1 MDGDHITIC
10 ILPHPK
16 AKDNRKDVVFVSY
29 EMFRNSLLTKL
40 VERLP
45 AKLLNDVMHEIDLL
59 SQDYTFEKACTDII
73 TLDTIPEMVKNY
85 IASMA
90 VENCKKTTLRDYKM
104 NLVMFFDR
112 IRKPYTSVTTNDIR
126 CYLFGMQQEK
136 GWTPE
141 TMEHKRVIIN
151 SFFNWLVANEYLNRN
166 PAGKIK
172 PTRLPKRKLKPLT
185 QIELEQFRN
194 ACQTERERALV
205 DFLFSTGCRISEAV
219 AVTMDD
225 INWADKSIIIRHGK
239 GDKERTVYFN
249 AEAELSMKRY
259 INNVERGT
267 DNHLFIKSKAPFTG
281 VTKEAME
288 KLIREIRGRIPE
300 LLSVKVTP
308 HTFRRTM
315 GTLAVSRGCPI
326 EQIKELL
333 GHESLDTTM
342 QYVTISQEETRH
354 SHNKYLAG

>member
-1 MDGDHITIC
+1 M
-10 ILPHPK
+10 
-16 AKDNRKDVVFVSY
+16 SY
-29 EMFRNSLLTKL
+29 EMFRNSLLTRL
-40 VERLP
+40 VDKFP
-45 AKLLNDVMHEIDLL
+45 AKLLNDVMQEIDLL

-73 TLDTIPEMVKNY
+73 TLDAIPEMVKNY

-112 IRKPYTSVTTNDIR
+112 IRKPYTAVTTNDIR

-166 PAGKIK
+166 
-172 PTRLPKRKLKPLT
+172 
-185 QIELEQFRN
+185 N

-219 AVTMDD
+219 AVTIED
-225 INWADKSIIIRHGK
+225 INWADRSIIIRHGK

-249 AEAELSMKRY
+249 AEAELSMKKY
-259 INNVERGT
+259 LKSSHGS
-267 DNHLFIKSKAPFTG
+267 DSHLFVKSKPPFTG
-281 VTKEAME
+281 VTTEAME
-288 KLIREIRGRIPE
+288 KVIREIRGRIPE

-315 GTLAVSRGCPI
+315 GTLAVGRGCPI
-326 EQIKELL
+326 EQVKELL

-342 QYVTISQEETRH
+342 QYVTLSQEETKH

>member
-1 MDGDHITIC
+1 M
-10 ILPHPK
+10 
-16 AKDNRKDVVFVSY
+16 SY
-29 EMFRNSLLTKL
+29 EMFRNSLLTRL

-45 AKLLNDVMHEIDLL
+45 AKLLNDVMQEIDLL

-73 TLDTIPEMVKNY
+73 TLDAIPEMVKNY

-112 IRKPYTSVTTNDIR
+112 IRKPYTAVTTNDIR

-151 SFFNWLVANEYLNRN
+151 SFFNWLVANEYLSRN

-172 PTRLPKRKLKPLT
+172 PTRLPKKKLKPLT
-185 QIELEQFRN
+185 QIELECFRN

-219 AVTMDD
+219 AVTIED
-225 INWADKSIIIRHGK
+225 INWADRSIIIRHGK

-249 AEAELSMKRY
+249 AEAELSMKKY
-259 INNVERGT
+259 LKSSHGS
-267 DNHLFIKSKAPFTG
+267 DSHLFVKSKPPFTG
-281 VTKEAME
+281 VTTEAME
-288 KLIREIRGRIPE
+288 KVIREIRGRIPE

-315 GTLAVSRGCPI
+315 GTLAVGRGCPI
-326 EQIKELL
+326 EQVKELL

-342 QYVTISQEETRH
+342 QYVTLSQEETKH

>member
-1 MDGDHITIC
+1 M
-10 ILPHPK
+10 
-16 AKDNRKDVVFVSY
+16 SY
-29 EMFRNSLLTKL
+29 EMFRNSLLTRL
-40 VERLP
+40 VDKFP
-45 AKLLNDVMHEIDLL
+45 AKLLNDVMQEIDLL

-73 TLDTIPEMVKNY
+73 TLDAIPEMVKNY

-112 IRKPYTSVTTNDIR
+112 IRKPYTAVTTNDIR

-166 PAGKIK
+166 K

-185 QIELEQFRN
+185 QIELEHFRN

-205 DFLFSTGCRISEAV
+205 DFLFSTGCRISEAT
-219 AVTMDD
+219 AVTLDD
-225 INWADKSIIIRHGK
+225 INWSDRSVIIRHGK
-239 GDKERTVYFN
+239 GDKERTTYFN
-249 AEAELSMKRY
+249 AEAEISMKKY
-259 INNVERGT
+259 LNSNSHGSS
-267 DNHLFIKSKAPFTG
+267 NHLFVKTKAPFTE
-281 VTKEAME
+281 VTKEALE
-288 KLIREIRGRIPE
+288 KVIREIRGRIPE

-315 GTLAVSRGCPI
+315 GTLAVARGCPI

-333 GHESLDTTM
+333 GHESLDTSM
-342 QYVTISQEETRH
+342 QYVTLSQEETKH